1 MIAEDYKMGQSW
13 TNEPLLHPIHIK
25 KMMKSDLLEESLK
38 KGSPSPSSS
47 FNKRQALSPFDLRY
61 LERYQNDLRLARK
74 DLLAVIVELDQ
85 LEHSDKSLAGQLKS
99 ALPQIRAQI
108 KRTRSLLRFK
118 IEDKLEL
125 YRRIKDEVHH
135 IDKKI
140 KRLVNYGEVEEEEMR
155 KRIKV

>member
-1 MIAEDYKMGQSW
+1 
-13 TNEPLLHPIHIK
+13 
-25 KMMKSDLLEESLK
+25 MMKSDLLEESLK
-38 KGSPSPSSS
+38 KGSISPSSS

-118 IEDKLEL
+118 IEDKLDL